1 MKKLIIGFFILLLLF
16 NSVAYA
22 QKDEQ
27 YELTNESEKEEIV
40 DTKTV
45 AKFFELNL
53 INAGQSP
60 LTKKVSYILEIT
72 PLIDTPRTQIVW
84 NIPATLKVYPKHKE
98 FVSMQKGIT
107 YSVKATI
114 KPLKEGHHNLSV
126 STISWQHDTNYTN
139 TVDADIYFDRSLIA
153 QPITEQYKTQQII
166 LIVSIL
172 LVFGGLI
179 FGAVLLIKKYAKK
192 AKDWLTPDF

>member
-1 MKKLIIGFFILLLLF
+1 
-16 NSVAYA
+16 
-22 QKDEQ
+22 
-27 YELTNESEKEEIV
+27 
-40 DTKTV
+40 
-45 AKFFELNL
+45 
-53 INAGQSP
+53 
-60 LTKKVSYILEIT
+60 
-72 PLIDTPRTQIVW
+72 
-84 NIPATLKVYPKHKE
+84 
-98 FVSMQKGIT
+98 MQKGIT

-139 TVDADIYFDRSLIA
+139 TVDADIYFDRSLVA

-166 LIVSIL
+166 LIVSTL

>member
-72 PLIDTPRTQIVW
+72 PLIDTQEHR
-84 NIPATLKVYPKHKE
+84 L
-98 FVSMQKGIT
+98 FGI
-107 YSVKATI
+107 SQ
-114 KPLKEGHHNLSV
+114 
-126 STISWQHDTNYTN
+126 QH
-139 TVDADIYFDRSLIA
+139 
-153 QPITEQYKTQQII
+153 
-166 LIVSIL
+166 
-172 LVFGGLI
+172 
-179 FGAVLLIKKYAKK
+179 
-192 AKDWLTPDF
+192 